1 MTVLLTEGTD
11 YLIKRV
17 APMGGITCAVIRCV
31 ETVDASNTIALTL
44 SKLGIGKKGFIG
56 VIAFVE
62 TTLNSVYAQ
71 EAVTTAVSSDTLTL
85 TIPAGTDNDKRFI
98 MVYGHSLNP

>member
-1 MTVLLTEGTD
+1 MVEVTEGTD
-11 YLIKRV
+11 YFIK
-17 APMGGITCAVIRCV
+17 ASTPNAGIVELVIRCT
-31 ETVDASNTIALTL
+31 ETVDAADTIAITL
-44 SKLGIGKKGFIG
+44 NKWGIGPTGFIG

-71 EAVTTAVSSDTLTL
+71 ELVTTSVTAGVLTL

-98 MVYGHSLNP
+98 IVYGQSINP